1 MIKEITL
8 QEIESLNENDVQ
20 IIDIREEYEYESGN
34 LCDTNIPMGEIL
46 NSKNL
51 LDTKK
56 KIIIYCQ
63 TGRRGAAVAYMLMK
77 HHNIKNIYNLSGGYN
92 EFINN
97 KKNE

>member
-8 QEIESLNENDVQ
+8 QEIKRLNENDLQ
-20 IIDIREEYEYESGN
+20 IIDIREKYEYDNGN

-51 LDTKK
+51 LDSKK

-77 HHNIKNIYNLSGGYN
+77 HHKIQNIYNLSGGYN

-97 KKNE
+97 NKNK